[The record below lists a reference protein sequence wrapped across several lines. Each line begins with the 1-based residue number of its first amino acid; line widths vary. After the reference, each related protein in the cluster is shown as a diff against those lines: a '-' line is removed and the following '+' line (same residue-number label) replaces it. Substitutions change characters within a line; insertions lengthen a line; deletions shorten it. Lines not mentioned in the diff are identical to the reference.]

1 MRRFTSSTLLLL
13 AALLVSLPA
22 VAQDVI
28 TTAIGGGPNGIP
40 ATNANLY
47 NPYGVAVDTS
57 GNFYIA
63 AYNQNR
69 VFKVNASGTISVVA
83 GSGAQGYAGDGVTGG
98 AGIASL
104 YHPFAVTVDG
114 TGIVY
119 IADQGNCVVRKVDTA
134 KTITTIAGI
143 AGSCGY
149 SGDGGKGT
157 AAQIYFPQ
165 GLALDASGD
174 LFIGD
179 SANCVV
185 RKLVLGTNTIT
196 TYAGN
201 HTCGYSGDSGPALNA
216 ELYTPSGLATDSS
229 SNLFI
234 ADTSNCVIR
243 EVIKTSNKIMT
254 VGGNHTCGFSGDGA
268 AATSASM
275 NQVFGLAVLGTT
287 VTFADYYNQ
296 RVRQFTVGGNMN
308 TVAGNGV
315 ACAGTC
321 GEGGSATS
329 AQLYYPLDV
338 AETSS
343 GLIYIANNDNYVI
356 DSFTAGGNLNLAA
369 GNHSYNLETLVSGAP
384 ATGVELNYPYG
395 IFDDSAGNVYRQRQ
409 PQFHGSRRCEVQR
422 TGELL
427 RWKRNLR
434 VLRRWR
440 GRDQRRAYL

>member
-1 MRRFTSSTLLLL
+1 MMRRFTSSTLLLL

-69 VFKVNASGTISVVA
+69 VFKVSASGTITVVA
-83 GSGAQGYAGDGVTGG
+83 GSGAQGYGGDGVTGG
-98 AGIASL
+98 AGNASL

-165 GLALDASGD
+165 GVALDASGN

-185 RKLVLGTNTIT
+185 RKLVLGTNTIS

-201 HTCGYSGDSGPALNA
+201 HTCGYSGDSGPAINA
-216 ELYTPSGLATDSS
+216 ELYSPSGLATDSS

-234 ADTSNCVIR
+234 ADASNCVIR
-243 EVIKTSNKIMT
+243 EVIKTSNKILT

-296 RVRQFTVGGNMN
+296 RVRQFTVGGNMS
-308 TVAGNGV
+308 TVAGTGT

-329 AQLYYPLDV
+329 AQLYYPVDV

-369 GNHSYNLETLVSGAP
+369 GNHSYNL
-384 ATGVELNYPYG
+384 
-395 IFDDSAGNVYRQRQ
+395 
-409 PQFHGSRRCEVQR
+409 
-422 TGELL
+422 
-427 RWKRNLR
+427 
-434 VLRRWR
+434 RRWSAAHP
-440 GRDQRRAYL
+440 RRAWS